1 MRLASRSVR
10 TIRFL
15 APLLAGLLLAACTS
29 SAELKAQDQKT
40 CEGQGN
46 KPGSDEFAKCM
57 LTLTQ
62 NRDKERDQDMNAVQR
77 QQQIMM
83 STSCPAGMCW

>member
-1 MRLASRSVR
+1 MRLASRNAR
-10 TIRFL
+10 TTRFL
-15 APLLAGLLLAACTS
+15 APLVAGLLLAACTS

-40 CEGQGN
+40 CEAQGN
-46 KPGSDEFAKCM
+46 KPGTDEFARCM
-57 LTLTQ
+57 LTLSQ

>member
-1 MRLASRSVR
+1 MRLTARDAWA
-10 TIRFL
+10 IRFL

-29 SAELKAQDQKT
+29 SAELKAQDEKT

-46 KPGSDEFAKCM
+46 KPGSSEFAKCM

-62 NRDKERDQDMNAVQR
+62 NREKERDQDMNAVQM
-77 QQQIMM
+77 QQQQMM

>member
-1 MRLASRSVR
+1 MRLAARDAR
-10 TIRFL
+10 AIRFL

-29 SAELKAQDQKT
+29 SAELKAQDEKT

-46 KPGSDEFAKCM
+46 KPGTDEFARCM

-62 NRDKERDQDMNAVQR
+62 NREKERDQDMNAIQR
-77 QQQIMM
+77 QQQIMI
-83 STSCPAGMCW
+83 SPSCPAGMCW

>member
-1 MRLASRSVR
+1 MRLATRDAR
-10 TIRFL
+10 AIRFL

-29 SAELKAQDQKT
+29 SAELKAQDEKA

-46 KPGSDEFAKCM
+46 KPGSSEFARCM

-62 NRDKERDQDMNAVQR
+62 NREKERDQDMNAVQM
-77 QQQIMM
+77 QQQMMM

>member
-1 MRLASRSVR
+1 MRQVARDAR
-10 TIRFL
+10 TVRFL

-29 SAELKAQDQKT
+29 SAELKAQDEKT
-40 CEGQGN
+40 CEEQGN
-46 KPGSDEFAKCM
+46 KPGSDAFAKCM

-62 NRDKERDQDMNAVQR
+62 NRDKQREQDMNAVQM
-77 QQQIMM
+77 QQQMMM